1 MNPMGT
7 EMLTGWNK
15 GRCGCIIEKYE
26 DPTGDESR
34 HQYYSRMFQN
44 ERLLGLGENGQS
56 SVV

>member
-1 MNPMGT
+1 MGT